1 MPLLRFLTV
10 AFLFLAAPLHAFDCG
25 GSNLLPTLSPEK
37 RAALAARAAEMPYP
51 SGLFWQATR
60 GDTVI
65 TIFGTYHFFHAK
77 TEAQTA
83 ALLPHA
89 RAADVIY
96 FEMSHD
102 DTQRFEKQSQ
112 TDPSL
117 MFITT
122 GPTIPEMLEESDW
135 QRLRARMAD
144 RGIPS
149 FMAAKFKPI
158 FISMMLG
165 SSPCD
170 LRKQM
175 SGIAGID
182 ERLAKVLAEEGHDTR
197 SIEDVSTVVK
207 LLDGFT
213 SEEQIAMIKLSLD
226 MPQDPDDLQRTL
238 LDLYHAED
246 IALLWEFGRML
257 MLDHGGPNAQ
267 ADFDKFE
274 RMFLTGR
281 NQGWAEL
288 LDTQTAGKSVFVAVG
303 AGHLPGKIGLL
314 HMLEQRG
321 FAIKRLSLSE

>member
-1 MPLLRFLTV
+1 MPLSRFLTV

-25 GSNLLPTLSPEK
+25 GSNLMPTLSPDK
-37 RAALAARAAEMPYP
+37 RAALEARAAAAPYP
-51 SGLFWQATR
+51 TGLFWQATR
-60 GDTVI
+60 GDTKI

-77 TEAQTA
+77 TKEQVS

-96 FEMSHD
+96 FEMSHR
-102 DTQRFEKQSQ
+102 DTKRFEKQSQ
-112 TDPSL
+112 TDPTL
-117 MFITT
+117 MFITS
-122 GPTIPEMLEESDW
+122 GPTIPEMLDEADW
-135 QRLRARMAD
+135 QRLRTLMAE

-170 LRKQM
+170 LRQQM

-182 ERLAKVLAEEGHDTR
+182 ERLAAQLDADGLDTR
-197 SIEDVSTVVK
+197 SIEDTSTVVK

-213 SEEQIAMIKLSLD
+213 REEQIAMIKLSLD
-226 MPQDPDDLQRTL
+226 LPQDPDDLQTTL
-238 LDLYHAED
+238 LDLYFAEN
-246 IALLWEFGRML
+246 ISLLWEFGRML
-257 MLDHGGPNAQ
+257 MLEHGGPTAQ

-274 RMFLTGR
+274 RMFLTDR
-281 NQGWAEL
+281 NTGWAEL

-314 HMLEQRG
+314 HMLETRG
-321 FAIKRLSLSE
+321 FAIKRLQLSE